1 MTKMIQLLK
10 DLRQQLQENGLQIAG
25 GLVLMS
31 VLTAALYVALKFAE
45 IVGLK

>member
-1 MTKMIQLLK
+1 MIQLLK
-10 DLRQQLQENGLQIAG
+10 DLRQQLQENGTQIAG

-31 VLTAALYVALKFAE
+31 VLTAALYVALGFAE